1 MAISSPSATM
11 KKKIEDTTELIMTSP
26 IQPREVFTRPA
37 ARSAVRR
44 RGGGGRGRVARTQF
58 RETALHHPRNGRE
71 GDAAVEKGLDRDFV
85 ERVQQRGGRAAA
97 RQRLIR
103 QPQTREA
110 REIGRGELQ
119 RRDFEQI
126 EPPHAGGD

>member
-11 KKKIEDTTELIMTSP
+11 KKKIEDTTELNMTSP
-26 IQPREVFTRPA
+26 IQPREVYTRPA

-44 RGGGGRGRVARTQF
+44 QDDVERSRVARTQI

-71 GDAAVEKGLDRDFV
+71 GDAAVEKGLARDFV
-85 ERVQQRGGRAAA
+85 ARVPQRGGRAAA

-110 REIGRGELQ
+110 REIG
-119 RRDFEQI
+119 
-126 EPPHAGGD
+126 